1 MQLVSL
7 LFHDVFVSD
16 ASESGFNSPAADRYK
31 LSLSEFDAQLRAA
44 GPPGALGAARLTF
57 DDGGV
62 SFYTIVAEKLEARG
76 LRAYCFV
83 TTDFIGRTGFL
94 DAAQIRE
101 LDARGHVIGTHS
113 ASHPTRFSAL
123 SGADMRRE

>member
-44 GPPGALGAARLTF
+44 GPSGPSGPSGALGAARLTF

-101 LDARGHVIGTHS
+101 LDAR
-113 ASHPTRFSAL
+113 
-123 SGADMRRE
+123 